1 MAVKNENKRWRRR
14 RESETREKTR
24 GREKGKVI
32 KVRGEGERLE
42 TPLNKSELPSYLSV
56 SRLFLLVTED
66 QVVLVTE
73 VLLCVI
79 GWMSGQCVCV
89 CVCVCVWKDSIN
101 NAWIGAT
108 GRDKESC
115 WSW

>member
-1 MAVKNENKRWRRR
+1 MRIRGERVRRR
-14 RESETREKTR
+14 SETREKTG

-32 KVRGEGERLE
+32 KVRGEGERLQA
-42 TPLNKSELPSYLSV
+42 PLNKSELLSYLSV

-79 GWMSGQCVCV
+79 GWLSGQ
-89 CVCVCVWKDSIN
+89 
-101 NAWIGAT
+101 
-108 GRDKESC
+108 
-115 WSW
+115 